1 MHRAS
6 QLTRVLAIAS
16 LTSALGACTTTQPSP
31 FVGLYAGYDDC
42 RERYAEI
49 DAQIDAAG
57 VRDAAFYRVPG
68 YPYMRT
74 DRLLASYAH
83 EVEGLNQVAGWMRR
97 MRELDQ
103 EAREFEMRNLGMT
116 LEQVGLV
123 RSRLQD
129 CGRVLAAVE
138 LDSPEALAALR
149 DAVQP
154 PPEYSSVAR
163 TLGLYPLMAPLLKSH
178 TTREQEQAQAQF
190 DEAAEASTQPPVVRW
205 KAEAVEDLS
214 LVPADF
220 DKAYPDELGIP
231 GLVDSAWRALAE
243 THAPQ
248 LWLESADAVNQPGA
262 PVWTDD
268 GVAVDASLPV
278 VHYHFDF
285 ARFGGHALARINY
298 FMWFRKAGDDGAA
311 GAGIDGLIWRVT
323 LDRHAKPLLFE
334 SLHASGR
341 DHYWFP
347 AQSLQRREPNGYWID
362 PPLFPQTGLAPA
374 APVLRLTRDQH
385 ELRQVRP
392 ANEVKEG
399 PVRTYALKRYEDL
412 YLTATPEGGTRSIF
426 GADGF
431 VAGSDATEPAWL
443 LASGMRRPGALR
455 QYGHHATSLLGHR
468 HFDDP
473 HLLEEVFVAPP
484 PPVAAKSAP

>member
-1 MHRAS
+1 MRRAI
-6 QLTRVLAIAS
+6 LTPSLGTAGLLLALS
-16 LTSALGACTTTQPSP
+16 ACTTAGPSP

-49 DAQIDAAG
+49 DTQIDAAG
-57 VRDAAFYRVPG
+57 VRDGAFYRVPG

-83 EVEGLNQVAGWMRR
+83 EVQGLNEVAGWMRR

-103 EAREFEMRNLGMT
+103 ESREFEMRNLGMS
-116 LEQVGLV
+116 LQEVGLK

-138 LDSPEALAALR
+138 LDSPEALNGLR

-154 PPEYSSVAR
+154 PDEYSGVAR
-163 TLGLYPLMAPLLKSH
+163 ALGLYPLMAPLLKSH
-178 TTREQEQAQAQF
+178 TTRQQEQAQAQF
-190 DEAAEASTQPPVVRW
+190 SRAVDQTAAQRPAVHWKTQ
-205 KAEAVEDLS
+205 EVEDLS
-214 LVPADF
+214 LVPTDF
-220 DKAYPDELGIP
+220 EKAYPDELGMP

-243 THAPQ
+243 AHAPQ
-248 LWLESADAVNQPGA
+248 LWVESDDAVNQPGV
-262 PVWTDD
+262 PVWKD
-268 GVAVDASLPV
+268 GGLAVDASKPV
-278 VHYHFDF
+278 VHYHVDF
-285 ARFGGHALARINY
+285 ARFGGHALVRVNY
-298 FMWFRKAGDDGAA
+298 FLWFRKAGAEGIDGADV
-311 GAGIDGLIWRVT
+311 DGLIWRVT
-323 LDRHAKPLLFE
+323 LDRQAEPLVYE

-347 AQSLQRREPNGYWID
+347 AQALQQRQDNNGYWID
-362 PPLFPQTGLAPA
+362 PPLFPQDGLAPRM
-374 APVLRLTRDQH
+374 PVLRLAQEQH
-385 ELRQVRP
+385 ELRRVLP
-392 ANEVKEG
+392 ASEVAEG
-399 PVRTYALKRYEDL
+399 PVRTYALERYEDL
-412 YLTATPEGGTRSIF
+412 YLAPTPDGGTRSIF

-431 VAGSDATEPAWL
+431 VAGSDATEPVWL

-455 QYGHHATSLLGHR
+455 QYGHHATSLLGQR

-484 PPVAAKSAP
+484 PPVAAATP